1 MHPVNMS
8 ATIFFY
14 NTLLQ
19 IYIQK
24 KKGIKVSKIV
34 ITEKNNEKLNKQSKR
49 LNRKVG
55 PGGTVF
61 VVRRRER

>member
-19 IYIQK
+19 IYIQR
-24 KKGIKVSKIV
+24 KKGIKVTKIV
-34 ITEKNNEKLNKQSKR
+34 ITEKNDEKQ
-49 LNRKVG
+49 
-55 PGGTVF
+55 
-61 VVRRRER
+61 